1 MCAPMM
7 LYMFMNNTYIN
18 NTYVSLQD
26 SLAGLSLAKN
36 NVLAHRSFH
45 HHHHYTTRALPK
57 KQKQRERIARG
68 PLVVPLVVL

>member
-1 MCAPMM
+1 MM

-36 NVLAHRSFH
+36 VLAHRSFHH